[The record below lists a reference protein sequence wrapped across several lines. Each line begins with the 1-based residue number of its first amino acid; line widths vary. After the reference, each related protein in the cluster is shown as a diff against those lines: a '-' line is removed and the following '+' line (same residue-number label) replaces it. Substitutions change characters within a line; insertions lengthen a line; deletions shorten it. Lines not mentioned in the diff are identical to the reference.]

1 MNYPRSKCSWLHM
14 HLEVMLHIRF
24 SENPWRSVV
33 YESILQL
40 TNIYIYIVIYHH
52 VSNCS
57 IYFGLA
63 LCIHIYIYIYISYN
77 ILITLYNYIIVYSPS
92 SEAVTIHETIL
103 RWLSMIFP
111 FDPHWVR
118 DPATF
123 DYQRVAMVSCPLPLF
138 RLLRI
143 IVILED
149 AHCGTQPQ

>member
-1 MNYPRSKCSWLHM
+1 M

-40 TNIYIYIVIYHH
+40 TNIYIYIYRHISSCFQLFYLFWAGFM
-52 VSNCS
+52 
-57 IYFGLA
+57 YTY
-63 LCIHIYIYIYISYN
+63 IHIYISYN